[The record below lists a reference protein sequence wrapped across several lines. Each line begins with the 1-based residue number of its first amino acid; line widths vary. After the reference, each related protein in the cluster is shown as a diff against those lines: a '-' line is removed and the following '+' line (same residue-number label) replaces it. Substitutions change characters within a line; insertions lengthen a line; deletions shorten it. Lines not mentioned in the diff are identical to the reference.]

1 MKKYLVSLLSIFVI
15 TDVFAEI
22 VYDGIDNKLN
32 SFSDDIVYVNP
43 GAVVEPLGS
52 NIAID
57 YPALVIHNYGTITGP
72 IDANDNSFFIY
83 NTGIISGNIITNH
96 GEIIT
101 QIINS
106 GADRTNFSINPAN
119 FRVEVETGSTEID
132 FNNMKNLDAGKIVI
146 KDSRIVM
153 NSFTDWQ
160 NWEKDVDLQGAVYL
174 VINDANTVHDGD
186 IVTHA
191 VSGDTV
197 NVEILGL
204 DGLHKANLEWVGGHW
219 VITLVRETNYDKV
232 DNSALE
238 TIRNGRPGDKL
249 LSALDAAKD
258 WQEVKRIKSLS
269 YRFNHKILLKPVKA
283 INSFSLVDVIKDE
296 TDTGAG
302 ISASYVLSDSVKSFG
317 GRVYFGRK
325 YENLYLNVGFSL
337 NSFSYKDSLND
348 FTGIM
353 YGLDIKSKQFVD
365 KLWFREIFG
374 ANLTKF
380 KADYITDKNEIKN
393 NPIGFSLFGAIDTG
407 YDFNVYED
415 IVLAPI
421 VGMVWQNAKVADATD
436 TDFYVRGGSELKYSF
451 TTDGIKYEYSLDSF
465 IGSSGIFSVG
475 SKIGF
480 WSVVDEA
487 GAFLDITAFK
497 DEFDWR
503 YRFSLTGKILF

>member
-1 MKKYLVSLLSIFVI
+1 MKKYLVSLLLIFVI
-15 TDVFAEI
+15 TDACAET

-32 SFSDDIVYVNP
+32 SFNDDIVYVNS
-43 GAVVEPLGS
+43 GAVVKPLGS
-52 NIAID
+52 SIAID
-57 YPALVIHNYGTITGP
+57 YPAVVIHNYGTITGP

-132 FNNMKNLDAGKIVI
+132 FDNIKNLDAGKIII

-153 NSFTDWQ
+153 NDFADWR
-160 NWEKDVDLQGAVYL
+160 NWDKDVDIDGSVCL
-174 VINDANTVHDGD
+174 VITDAGTVHNGD
-186 IVTHA
+186 VVNHA

-197 NVEILGL
+197 HVEILGL
-204 DGLHKANLEWVGGHW
+204 DGLYRANLSWVGGQW
-219 VITLVRETNYDKV
+219 VITNVRETNYNKME
-232 DNSALE
+232 NSVLE
-238 TIRNGRPGDKL
+238 TLRSGHSGDKL
-249 LSALDAAKD
+249 LSALDTAKD
-258 WQEVKRIKSLS
+258 WQEIERIKKLS
-269 YRFNHKILLKPVKA
+269 YRFNHDILLRPVRVVNDFA
-283 INSFSLVDVIKDE
+283 LIDMINNEADS
-296 TDTGAG
+296 GAG
-302 ISASYVLSDSVKSFG
+302 ISASYILSDSIKNFG
-317 GRVYFGRK
+317 GRIYIGKK
-325 YENLYLNVGFSL
+325 YKNLYFNTGFTL
-337 NSFSYKDSLND
+337 NSFSYKDNLND
-348 FTGIM
+348 FSGLM
-353 YGLDIKSKQFVD
+353 YGLDIKSKQMVD

-407 YDFNVYED
+407 YDFDVYED
-415 IVLAPI
+415 IVIAPI
-421 VGMVWQNAKVADATD
+421 VGLVWQNAKVADVTD
-436 TDFYVRGGSELKYSF
+436 TDFYVRGGSEIKYSF
-451 TTDGIKYEYSLDSF
+451 VTDGIKYEYSLNSF
-465 IGSSGIFSVG
+465 IGSNGNFSAG

-503 YRFSLTGKILF
+503 YKFSLTGKILF